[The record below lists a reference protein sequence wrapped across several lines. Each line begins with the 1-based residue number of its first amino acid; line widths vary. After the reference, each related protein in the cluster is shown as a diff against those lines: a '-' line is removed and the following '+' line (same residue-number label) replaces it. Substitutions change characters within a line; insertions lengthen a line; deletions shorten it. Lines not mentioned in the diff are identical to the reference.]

1 MKDVEEPSACSGKQ
15 LCVNQRRATRAT
27 SLLKKDAQLDNCS
40 SWPSGFRDASLFTA
54 ESQKTALKPRLS
66 SLSI

>member
-1 MKDVEEPSACSGKQ
+1 MKDVEEPSACSKQ
-15 LCVNQRRATRAT
+15 LCVNQRGATRAT
-27 SLLKKDAQLDNCS
+27 SLLNKDARNWITAVPGLLDFAT
-40 SWPSGFRDASLFTA
+40 PLFTA

>member
-27 SLLKKDAQLDNCS
+27 SLLNKDARNWITAVPGLLDFAT
-40 SWPSGFRDASLFTA
+40 PLYSLPNP
-54 ESQKTALKPRLS
+54 KRRRLS
-66 SLSI
+66 LV